1 MAAPI
6 VISTEKHTYT
16 VDTHINNMIGYG
28 DFGVFCGG
36 FNDRNSKIAAKCVPE
51 KCGIAKIAKIA
62 KEASRLL
69 TLNHR
74 NIVNVYDVKNEVT
87 MVWIFMEYC
96 SSGDLQDFVK
106 WCRLTLDQKLDL
118 MIQIAT
124 GVSYLHGQNVVHR
137 DIIPSNILMSGN
149 TAKLADFDLS
159 KYLDPEV
166 ETSVMTSS

>member
-1 MAAPI
+1 ME
-6 VISTEKHTYT
+6 VLVLFTQ
-16 VDTHINNMIGYG
+16 
-28 DFGVFCGG
+28 G
-36 FNDRNSKIAAKCVPE
+36 FDEWNSEIAAKCVRE
-51 KCGIAKIAKIA
+51 KCNFNIANSA
-62 KEASRLL
+62 KEASKLL

-74 NIVNVYDVKNEVT
+74 NIVKVYDVKNKVT
-87 MVWIFMEYC
+87 MVGIFMEYC

-106 WCRLTLDQKLDL
+106 RCRLTLDQKLDL

-137 DIIPSNILMSGN
+137 DIKPPNILMSGN

-159 KYLDPEV
+159 KYLDSEV